1 MTSRQHGRIEVIT
14 GCMFSGKTE
23 ELIRRIDRAE
33 IAGDTI
39 KLFKPATDDRYNK
52 SKVTSHNG
60 TMWNAEIIKPGNEL
74 AALKGGVEAE
84 TVAFDEANFFTNK
97 LVDLVEALAENGK
110 RVIIAGTDVT
120 FRGDGFEPMPELMAR
135 ADQLDKLHAVC
146 QVCGN
151 RATENQ
157 RLVDGEPAHSS
168 DPTVMVGGDESYQA
182 RCRHCHEVKSD

>member
-1 MTSRQHGRIEVIT
+1 MTTRQHGRIEVIT

-33 IAGDTI
+33 IAGDTV
-39 KLFKPATDDRYNK
+39 KLFKPATDDRYNQ

-60 TMWNAEIIKPGNEL
+60 TMWNAEIIEPGNEKTL
-74 AALKGGVEAE
+74 IGDTIQAE
-84 TVAFDEANFFTNK
+84 TVAFDEANFHSNK
-97 LVDLVEALAENGK
+97 LVDLVEHLAQKGK

-135 ADQLDKLHAVC
+135 ADQLTKLHAVC

-157 RLVDGEPAHSS
+157 RLIDGEPAHIS
-168 DPTVMVGGDESYQA
+168 DPTVMVGGDESYEA
-182 RCRHCHEVKSD
+182 RCRHCHEVRTD